1 MDKMMKS
8 MNMDMSESGDTDK
21 DFAMMMAMH
30 HQHGIDMDRDYL
42 KVGTAEETKKVA
54 NNTIKSNSEDLK
66 KLKAHTGGSGHEG
79 HDMRQMDKKGSDANK
94 STSSDKPATDHSQH
108 Q

>member
-1 MDKMMKS
+1 MKS
-8 MNMDMSESGDTDK
+8 MNMDMKESGDVDK

-30 HQHGIDMDRDYL
+30 HQDGIQMAKDYL

-54 NNTIKSNSEDLK
+54 NNTIKSNGEDLK
-66 KLKAHTGGSGHEG
+66 TLKAHSSMDMSG
-79 HDMRQMDKKGSDANK
+79 HDMKNMDMKGDKKD
-94 STSSDKPATDHSQH
+94 SSNSSEHSQH